1 VYKSEFQ
8 DAVIRTRRLNI
19 ECPEIEYYEGQFLTR
34 ERMERFPYILR
45 DLVGE
50 IDVREVVAQCLSIH
64 FRLSEI
70 ISRIFET
77 PCYFTIGYVETPE
90 QLMFHQSEEDLE
102 KLLKNGISGNSLSI
116 HAWLTLPTMEIL
128 DFSLP
133 TSFAIM
139 HENEEEIGGLIATH
153 ADSLT
158 GGLKYH
164 PMLVGEDFLRKSG
177 GLIEFSN

>member
-1 VYKSEFQ
+1 
-8 DAVIRTRRLNI
+8 
-19 ECPEIEYYEGQFLTR
+19 
-34 ERMERFPYILR
+34 
-45 DLVGE
+45 
-50 IDVREVVAQCLSIH
+50 
-64 FRLSEI
+64 
-70 ISRIFET
+70 
-77 PCYFTIGYVETPE
+77 
-90 QLMFHQSEEDLE
+90 MFHQSEEDLE
-102 KLLKNGISGNSLSI
+102 RLLQNGISGNSLSI

-139 HENEEEIGGLIATH
+139 HGNEEEIGGLIARH